1 MMKKL
6 YLTLLLLFAFMLPVA
21 AVGANVKIT
30 VETPGPGNKV
40 GFGETFYIV
49 ITATNCP
56 GQLDVPGKPPGTV
69 LLYNSSSQSMST
81 VQEGG
86 KVTRNVQ
93 TVLTLTCKG
102 ASEGKYTFG
111 PVKVG
116 DVTSNKV
123 TYEVT
128 KAPQGRQAAPSASS
142 SASGAA
148 AAADDYDENGGPKFI
163 GKGND
168 EIFLKA
174 SVSKTSAYEQEAL
187 VYTVKLYTTY
197 EPIKFLGATA
207 APKFEGFVVEES
219 KDISS
224 SLSFEQ
230 YNGKNYATAIIA
242 RYIIFPQK
250 AGKLKIQGNTYTVST
265 DARQYYHDPFFQT
278 LTVKRPIQLN
288 VTPNDLVIDVR
299 ELPSPA
305 PAGFS
310 GAVGQFRI
318 TSTLPTQKYLT
329 NTAASIVYEVEGTG
343 NIKYVKLP
351 ELSALYPEALEV
363 YSPTS
368 TVEDKV
374 GATNVTGKV
383 KFDYTFVPM
392 ETGSFNIPEVRFV
405 YFNPSSG
412 KYETSVAKGYRI
424 EVGRG
429 TASDRSQKALR
440 FDRAL
445 MSLDKGSVRSGR
457 PYVYSWIYW
466 LFYILPA
473 VGFMASLFM
482 YRNYQRQHA
491 DEARLKSRRAG
502 KMARRRLR
510 KAGACLHAG
519 KRDEFYDEMLS
530 AIWGYL
536 GDKLRMPTSELTRQ
550 NVTQVLEEHGLS
562 AEEISPAL
570 SLLDDCEFAKY
581 ATGIAAVPMD
591 TVYSRG
597 VDVIEKMEKDFQRAE
612 NAKTV
617 KENEDEEI

>member
-6 YLTLLLLFAFMLPVA
+6 YLTLLLLFAFLPTIA
-21 AVGANVKIT
+21 AAGASVKIT

-86 KVTRNVQ
+86 KVTRSVQ

-102 ASEGKYTFG
+102 ASEGTYTFG

-116 DVTSNKV
+116 DVSSNKV

-128 KAPQGRQAAPSASS
+128 KSPQGRPAAPSASS
-142 SASGAA
+142 SASP
-148 AAADDYDENGGPKFI
+148 AADDYDENGGPKFI

-219 KDISS
+219 KEISS

-305 PAGFS
+305 PADFS

-318 TSTLPTQKYLT
+318 TSTLPAQKYLT

-343 NIKYVKLP
+343 NIKYVKLQD
-351 ELSALYPEALEV
+351 LNTLYPEALEV

-405 YFNPSSG
+405 YFNPATG

-440 FDRAL
+440 FGRAL
-445 MSLDKGSVRSGR
+445 MSLDKGDVRSSR

-473 VGFMASLFM
+473 AGFVASLVM

-491 DEARLKSRRAG
+491 DEAGLKSRRAG

-510 KAGACLHAG
+510 KAGACLRAG
-519 KRDEFYDEMLS
+519 KQDEFYDEMLS

-550 NVTQVLEEHGLS
+550 NVTQVLEERGLTTD
-562 AEEISPAL
+562 EIAPVL
-570 SLLDDCEFAKY
+570 GLLDDCEFAKY
-581 ATGIAAVPMD
+581 ATGLAAVPMD
-591 TVYSRG
+591 AVYSRG
-597 VDVIEKMEKDFQRAE
+597 VDVIERIEKDFQRAD